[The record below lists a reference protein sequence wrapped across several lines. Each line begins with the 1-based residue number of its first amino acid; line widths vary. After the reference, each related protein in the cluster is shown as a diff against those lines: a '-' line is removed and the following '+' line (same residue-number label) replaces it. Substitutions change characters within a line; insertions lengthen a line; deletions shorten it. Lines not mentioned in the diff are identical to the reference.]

1 GGRIC
6 KRRSASLGSDDAL
19 ANVHARFS
27 AGRADGVLGIKA
39 ADPGKAKIL
48 KHALDIIAIAQAVRE
63 AAGSAKAG
71 GRNADASAQRRSR
84 ECDVLA
90 DHLVHGLALDEP
102 RATAKAKLDRFEPFS
117 FHVDVI

>member
-1 GGRIC
+1 GRIS
-6 KRRSASLGSDDAL
+6 KRLLTSPGIDYAL
-19 ANVHARFS
+19 DNVHGRFL

-39 ADPGKAKIL
+39 ADPGEAKIL
-48 KHALDIIAIAQAVRE
+48 NHALDIIATAQAVRE

-84 ECDVLA
+84 EFDVLA